1 MKIKINKST
10 VLDILDEVLY
20 DLRSKVTN
28 GTIEQRHA
36 TVLMLSSLEDL
47 YEDLVDSDNEVYK

>member
-20 DLRSKVTN
+20 DLRSKVTV